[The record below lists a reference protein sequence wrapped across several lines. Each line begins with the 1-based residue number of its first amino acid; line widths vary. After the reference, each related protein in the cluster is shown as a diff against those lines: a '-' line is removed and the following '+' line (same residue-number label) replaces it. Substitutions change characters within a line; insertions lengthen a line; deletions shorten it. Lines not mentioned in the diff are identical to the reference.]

1 MLVKDRMTT
10 DLLTVKEETPVLE
23 ATELM
28 RKNKVRRLPVVK
40 GEKVVGIVTEDDL
53 LRVSPS
59 TATSLSVFELNYLL
73 SKLLVKN
80 AMSKEVITVEPEATL
95 EEAAL
100 ILREKNV
107 GALPVVNGGKL
118 VGIITESNIFDAF
131 IELMGLKETGT
142 RVTIDT
148 EDRLGVLADVTQ
160 IIKSFGVNIIS
171 MAALH
176 RPDSPADENMNAD
189 AVTKEHGR
197 GEVVLRLDTKNPE
210 ALLKEIE
217 KRGFKVVHVAY
228 ITSP

>member
-1 MLVKDRMTT
+1 MLVKNRMSTQ
-10 DLLTVKEETPVLE
+10 LLTVKEDTPVLE

-28 RKNKVRRLPVVK
+28 RKNSVHRLPVIR

-59 TATSLSVFELNYLL
+59 TATSLSVFEVNYLL
-73 SKLLVKN
+73 SKLMVKD
-80 AMSKEVITVEPEATL
+80 AMAKDVIIIDPDSTL

-100 ILREKNV
+100 IMREKNV
-107 GALPVVNGGKL
+107 GALPVVKEGKL

-131 IELMGLKETGT
+131 IELMGLKETGA

-148 EDRLGVLADVTQ
+148 EDRIGVLAEVTE

-171 MAALH
+171 MAASH
-176 RPDSPADENMNAD
+176 RPDDLPEQ
-189 AVTKEHGR
+189 TR

-210 ALLKEIE
+210 QLLKEIE
-217 KRGFKVVHVAY
+217 KRGYKVVHVAHM
-228 ITSP
+228 TN